1 VNRSGSSCIALN
13 DVVAGYG
20 TSRVLNGLTLELGQR
35 ETLALLGP
43 NGSGKSTVAR
53 TIMGLTKCF
62 SGTIE
67 WNGREITRSATWR
80 RSRLGI
86 GYVPQVDNV
95 FRELT
100 INDNLLVGAG
110 GVRSRKERQRRVDDV
125 YELFSVL
132 QARRNVSG
140 DKLSGGE
147 RRLLSFASA
156 LVQEPKVLV
165 LDEPTSD
172 LAPAAID
179 VVIEKIVEIRETFKI
194 PVLLIEQNAVRAL
207 EISDD
212 VCLLIR
218 GNVIERRA
226 ARNTTEAEI
235 AKVFL
240 EVIDD

>member
-1 VNRSGSSCIALN
+1 VSENGGACITLT

-20 TSRVLNGLTLELGQR
+20 SARVLNGLGLELGRR

-53 TIMGLTKCF
+53 TIMGLTKTF
-62 SGTIE
+62 SGRVE
-67 WNGREITRSATWR
+67 WNGRDITRSATWER
-80 RSRLGI
+80 ARLGI

-100 INDNLLVGAG
+100 INDNLLVGAAR
-110 GVRSRKERQRRVDDV
+110 VRGRRARQRQVDQL
-125 YELFSVL
+125 YEIFPLL
-132 QARRNVSG
+132 RTRRNVSA

-156 LVQEPKVLV
+156 MVQEPKVLV

-179 VVIEKIVEIRETFKI
+179 VVIDKIVEIRDAFEI

-207 EISDD
+207 EISND

-218 GNVIERRA
+218 GTVIERRA
-226 ARNTTEAEI
+226 AASTTEAEI
-235 AKVFL
+235 ASVFL
-240 EVIDD
+240 EVTA

>member
-1 VNRSGSSCIALN
+1 MNGNGGGCITLR

-20 TSRVLNGLTLELGQR
+20 ISRVLNGLTLELGQR

-53 TIMGLTKCF
+53 TIMGLTKTF
-62 SGTIE
+62 SGAIE
-67 WNGREITRSATWR
+67 WNGREITRSATWQ

-100 INDNLLVGAG
+100 INDNLLVGAA
-110 GVRSRKERQRRVDDV
+110 GVRGRRERQRRVDEV
-125 YELFSVL
+125 YELFPAL
-132 QARRNVSG
+132 QARRDVSA

-179 VVIEKIVEIRETFKI
+179 VVIDKIVEIRETFKI

-218 GNVIERRA
+218 GSVIERRPA
-226 ARNTTEAEI
+226 KTTTEAEI
-235 AKVFL
+235 ARVFL
-240 EVIDD
+240 EVLDG